1 MVELIVEMIFAVLV
15 IALDVVIVM
24 HLLRGAPYLPTH
36 RESVAK
42 MIELAQVR
50 PADKMVDL
58 GSGDGRIVIAFAKQG
73 IEAHG
78 YEVNPLLVWWSRKNI
93 QRAGLDGR
101 AFIHRQSFWRADFS
115 SYSIVTIFGI
125 THIMKGLEKKLQ
137 KELAPGAR
145 VISNAFR
152 FPNWKLNE
160 KKGAVML
167 FELTDN
173 G

>member
-1 MVELIVEMIFAVLV
+1 MFPSPKNRKVAERAAQHLSTALTAACFGCYSACISKYIRMVELIVEMIFAVLV

-101 AFIHRQSFWRADFS
+101 AFIQ
-115 SYSIVTIFGI
+115 
-125 THIMKGLEKKLQ
+125 L
-137 KELAPGAR
+137 
-145 VISNAFR
+145 
-152 FPNWKLNE
+152 
-160 KKGAVML
+160 
-167 FELTDN
+167 
-173 G
+173 